1 MQNSNE
7 NKKDKNSL
15 RLIDVLSDEIPDL
28 PIKEHIDRS
37 KRFEDFLRS
46 TNNIDTV
53 KVKPEN
59 PAIAQQLEELK
70 QLRKDFD
77 DHHAD
82 DAANRAAEEH
92 RTKIAERKA
101 SIKGVIATFVVTVLA
116 GIVLYY
122 WPQIVSLVQRFIH

>member
-7 NKKDKNSL
+7 NKNSH

-28 PIKEHIDRS
+28 PVNEHIDRS

-59 PAIAQQLEELK
+59 SAIAQQLEELK

-101 SIKGVIATFVVTVLA
+101 AIKGVISTFVVTVLA
-116 GIVLYY
+116 GIILYY
-122 WPQIVSLVQRFIH
+122 WPQIVSFVHGFIH